1 MQTNKIRQIQTS
13 EVHQFT
19 DAVLTF
25 SENKCKDKSCDK
37 LNEFI
42 IFLLSWHQIFG
53 GNFLKLVYFDMHMTM
68 LIYDPFD
75 FKLMLDPKGFRI
87 TKLKG
92 YELFEF
98 KINGQHLMWGFRLL
112 TSDSLLVFIM
122 YLMPFLWLQT
132 DSFFQTQIQI
142 ALIYM

>member
-87 TKLKG
+87 TKLRG

-98 KINGQHLMWGFRLL
+98 QINGQHLMWGFRLL